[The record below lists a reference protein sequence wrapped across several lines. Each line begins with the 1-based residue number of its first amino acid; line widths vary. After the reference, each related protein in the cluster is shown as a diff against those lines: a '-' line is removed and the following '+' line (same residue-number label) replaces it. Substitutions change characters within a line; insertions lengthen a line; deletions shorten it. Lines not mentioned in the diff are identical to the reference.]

1 MTGSALH
8 TEFRHRSVL
17 ACEAP
22 EALVHNPDG
31 LYVDATFGRGGHSRT
46 ILGKLSDQGRLIAFD
61 RDPEAIAAA
70 ASIADPRF
78 CIVHSPFSA
87 MKSELAALGVTQA
100 DGILMDIGVSSPQID
115 DPERGFSLRADG
127 PLDMRMD
134 TSRGMTAAEWIARA
148 SEEEIAEAL
157 RTYGEER
164 FAGRIAQAIV
174 REREEHPIVRT
185 AQLGELIARS
195 VPRNASDPRQNPA
208 TRSFQ
213 AIRIVVNGELD
224 ELSAALESAGALL
237 RPDGRL
243 VVISFHSLEDRIVK
257 RFFERG
263 AHPEREID
271 PRLAL
276 RAAEMPLPLWRD
288 AVRVKPGK
296 EECEENPRA
305 RSAVMRWAVRTD
317 RAWDDGQGGNAR

>member
-1 MTGSALH
+1 MTVSALH
-8 TEFRHRSVL
+8 SKFRHRSVL
-17 ACEAP
+17 AFQAP

-46 ILGKLSDQGRLIAFD
+46 ILGKLSEKGRLIAFD
-61 RDPEAIAAA
+61 RDPEAIEAARA
-70 ASIADPRF
+70 ISDARF

-87 MKSELAALGVTQA
+87 MKGELAALGVTQL

-134 TSRGMTAAEWIARA
+134 TSRGMTAAEWIASA
-148 SEEEIAEAL
+148 SAKEIAEVL
-157 RTYGEER
+157 KTYGEER
-164 FAGRIAQAIV
+164 FSGRIAQAIV
-174 REREEHPIVRT
+174 REREEHPILRT
-185 AQLGELIARS
+185 GQLSALIARS

-213 AIRIVVNGELD
+213 AIRILVNGELD
-224 ELSAALESAGALL
+224 ELTAALESAGELL
-237 RPDGRL
+237 RADGRL

-271 PRLAL
+271 QRLAL
-276 RAAEMPLPLWRD
+276 RADEMPLPWWRD
-288 AVRVKPGK
+288 VARVKPGQQ
-296 EECEENPRA
+296 ECDENPRA

-317 RAWDDGQGGNAR
+317 RAWAKEQGGAGR